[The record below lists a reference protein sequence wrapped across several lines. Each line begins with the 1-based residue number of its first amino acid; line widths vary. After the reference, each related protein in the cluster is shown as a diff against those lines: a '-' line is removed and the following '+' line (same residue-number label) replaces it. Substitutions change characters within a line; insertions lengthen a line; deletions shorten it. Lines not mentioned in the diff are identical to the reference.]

1 MVTVNEQQNRPEL
14 SVLSRHIR
22 VRNRRRAGNI
32 RRAGKFAKKN
42 RHNTGK
48 YL

>member
-1 MVTVNEQQNRPEL
+1 MNNRTTECTIPGIY
-14 SVLSRHIR
+14 SR
-22 VRNRRRAGNI
+22 VWNRRRAGNI
-32 RRAGKFAKKN
+32 CRTWKFAKKN